1 VNKEKPQHYQ
11 AEKESDRIL
20 ACLLNEPLQQI
31 HRSELR
37 PFKPASRLGTLS
49 LLLLL
54 GESLLDLGWVN
65 LRLFTL
71 FASLVYSFDLV
82 R

>member
-1 VNKEKPQHYQ
+1 
-11 AEKESDRIL
+11 
-20 ACLLNEPLQQI
+20 
-31 HRSELR
+31 LR
-37 PFKPASRLGTLS
+37 PFKPAGRLGTLS